1 MIGQENLRFLLNHLD
16 NLALVSR
23 YSIKKYLKE
32 KIVTFDTQTSF
43 NFEILHSDFWM
54 PLLTA
59 SVYKFIIPRV
69 YTSIFDTRFRR
80 P

>member
-1 MIGQENLRFLLNHLD
+1 MIGQENLRFLLNHWD

-43 NFEILHSDFWM
+43 NFEILHSDFW
-54 PLLTA
+54 TA
-59 SVYKFIIPRV
+59 SVYKLIISRV
-69 YTSIFDTRFRR
+69 NTSIFDTRFRR